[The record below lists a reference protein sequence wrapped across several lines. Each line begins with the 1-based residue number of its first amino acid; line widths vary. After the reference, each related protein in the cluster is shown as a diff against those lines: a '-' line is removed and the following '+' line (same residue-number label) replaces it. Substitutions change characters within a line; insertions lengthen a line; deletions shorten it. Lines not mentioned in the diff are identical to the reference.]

1 MGAYSSLPAHE
12 GTRLEAIL
20 TWEQP
25 GKPAPEMWRRPGGL
39 GPATDQGRARRPRG
53 GSHPPPG
60 RPWGPVRTH
69 YEGLPSM
76 AGRGGDEGRR
86 KPAGEARGDEPRVSI
101 SARKHGS
108 RDTNRRKLERRMA
121 SAFARTRTAARRT
134 LTKDAPFGAP
144 APHFFRRGARKRGP
158 ARGRHKNTGDGACPD
173 STTRMCSAFARPK
186 PFYTRAQV
194 GTRRT
199 RRTEE

>member
-20 TWEQP
+20 TWSSP
-25 GKPAPEMWRRPGGL
+25 GPRRRRCGAAL
-39 GPATDQGRARRPRG
+39 GASIRQRIRAERG
-53 GSHPPPG
+53 ARA

-86 KPAGEARGDEPRVSI
+86 KPPGEATGEEPGVSL

-144 APHFFRRGARKRGP
+144 APHLQEGQKDEGLPGA
-158 ARGRHKNTGDGACPD
+158 DQ
-173 STTRMCSAFARPK
+173 TTRAMTHVRM
-186 PFYTRAQV
+186 
-194 GTRRT
+194 RT
-199 RRTEE
+199 RSACRSIRCAAGSTHSQQSMQE